1 MRSPLLAHRTRH
13 TGRLGRVT
21 AAAAVAAV
29 GLLVVACGGETTTD
43 GALEDPANDPAGEE
57 AGEEAT
63 AEVDDDR
70 PSTNLRVSYPQEPPN
85 WDYTENTATANRAL
99 LVHNVVEPLLER
111 QEDGSWAPLLADVTV
126 SEDGLTYVLELVDA
140 TFHDGTALTSADV
153 VYSLE
158 YNRASPHAVVSVPFD
173 AVAAIEPDGE
183 RTVTVTLDQPS
194 QRFLEGLSGVSGL
207 IIAEGSSGDLAT
219 QPVGTGP
226 YTFDEWRPDVSV
238 SLRRFEDYWAEL
250 PYFESIDYRFIGDE
264 TAALNALRAGD
275 IDLVGAIVGDG
286 VEQFD
291 SIDATEGL
299 VGLTSPSTNIH
310 YLTLNAEDPVFD
322 DARVR
327 QAIAHAID
335 REPILLGGFG
345 GRGEANCVFVNPPNV
360 PWNSDYCPYP
370 HDPDRARELLADAG
384 REDLE
389 LTLKFPQV
397 ADFPPIAEIE
407 IAQLAAVGISVE
419 SQGRDLPTFLDEVLA
434 DFDYQLA
441 TISGAPQIDAWVGE
455 GRMTRDALP
464 EFDALLAE
472 ADAATDVDEWAE
484 LRREAVELHADRA
497 YLIPL
502 GNKDDIF
509 AARDDLAGIKPFRAA
524 QEVDFRRLRWAD

>member
-1 MRSPLLAHRTRH
+1 MRSPLRFHRTRGSGP
-13 TGRLGRVT
+13 TGRL
-21 AAAAVAAV
+21 AAAATMVAVA
-29 GLLVVACGGETTTD
+29 LLVAACGGEATTD
-43 GALEDPANDPAGEE
+43 EASETPADDTADE
-57 AGEEAT
+57 AAT
-63 AEVDDDR
+63 GDVDDDAR
-70 PSTNLRVSYPQEPPN
+70 STTLRVSYPQEPPN

-111 QEDGSWAPLLADVTV
+111 QEDGTYAPLLADVTV
-126 SEDGLTYVLELVDA
+126 SDDGLTYVLELVEA
-140 TFHDGTALTSADV
+140 TFHDGTALTAADV

-173 AVAAIEPDGE
+173 SVAAIEPDGE
-183 RTVTVTLDQPS
+183 RTVTVTLEQPS

-207 IIAEGSSGDLAT
+207 IIAEGTSGDLAT

-226 YTFDEWRPDVSV
+226 FTFDEWRPDVSV
-238 SLRRFEDYWAEL
+238 GLSRFEDYWAEL
-250 PYFESIDYRFIGDE
+250 PAFESIDYRFIGDE
-264 TAALNALRAGD
+264 NAALNALRAGD

-286 VEQFD
+286 VEQFE
-291 SIDATEGL
+291 SIDETDGL

-322 DARVR
+322 DPRVR

-384 REDLE
+384 SEDLE

-407 IAQLAAVGISVE
+407 IAQLAAVGISVQ

-455 GRMTRDALP
+455 GRMTRDELP
-464 EFDALLAE
+464 EFDALLAA
-472 ADAATDVDEWAE
+472 ADAATDLGEWAE